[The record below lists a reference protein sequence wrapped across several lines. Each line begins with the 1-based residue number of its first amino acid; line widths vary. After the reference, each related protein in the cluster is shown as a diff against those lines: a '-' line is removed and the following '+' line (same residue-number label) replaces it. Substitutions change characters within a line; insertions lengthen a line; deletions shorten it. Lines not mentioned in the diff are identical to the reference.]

1 LNNLPFRW
9 KLTVLIVLVCGFTLA
24 IAFAGIYLLDRLKF
38 NVEVEKRLTDTRI
51 ALQNAITPLVEAN
64 PSTTELPLNLV
75 AGDPQIVFAAYY
87 RPDGSLQAQFTKPH
101 TEGYAPPPV
110 RYSGF
115 SSDTT
120 NIVGQVRSRAD
131 GRVLGTLYLK
141 ADIASAQRERF
152 LELLQGAGVVFMVSA
167 LFANIVGYW
176 LQKSITRPI
185 TNLATAAAAITRDGN
200 FSIRVPQTEK
210 GEIGALIHS
219 FNVMLQTVETRT
231 IELQAAKAAAD
242 ESARQVAIINQ
253 SLESRVEVRTRE
265 LNQAVKAA
273 EEANKAKSAFLAKMS
288 HELRTPMNAIIGYS
302 EMLLEDASDDGNER
316 AATDLNKV
324 LSAARH
330 LLGLINDVLDISKI
344 EAGKMELYIETFD
357 IAKLIGEVA
366 NTVAPLVDR
375 KSNILSVECPPD
387 IGPLTAD
394 ATKVRQSLLNLLSN
408 ASKFTEKGRI
418 TLTAL
423 RERTGGR
430 EFVIFKVSDTGIGMT
445 QEQMG
450 KLFKAFSQAD
460 ASTASKYGGTGL
472 GLAISRQFARM
483 MSGDIT
489 VESQEGKGTTFT
501 VRLPAQV
508 RDAQQAVSATLEG
521 TVPPMT
527 PAQVSLKILVIDDDA
542 AVQKLA
548 GDTLI
553 QHGYEVMGAESSQIG
568 LEFARNNPPD
578 LVLLDPEMPVMDG
591 WHVLQKLHD
600 TPGMASI
607 PVIMLGTPDTARAT
621 AAGVNGHIPT
631 PLKADQLLHE
641 VRKHLHSTSANSVLL
656 VEDDPPTRDMMTRLL
671 EKEGWKVRGAANGH
685 IALQFMQ
692 SGVPAAIVLDLK
704 MPIMNGFQ
712 FINRLQSNAN
722 WRKIPIFLFTSMDIT
737 QEVRDQLDGKVAAI
751 FQKANYSREDLIAR
765 VRDALTQ
772 ALRYENVS

>member
-1 LNNLPFRW
+1 
-9 KLTVLIVLVCGFTLA
+9 VLIVLVCGFTLTV
-24 IAFAGIYLLDRLKF
+24 AFVGLFLIDRLRF
-38 NVEVEKRLTDTRI
+38 NVEVERRLNDTRI
-51 ALQNAITPLVEAN
+51 ALQEAVTPLVEAN
-64 PSTTELPLNLV
+64 PKTTDLPLSLV
-75 AGDPQIVFAAYY
+75 AGDPQVVFAAFY
-87 RPDGSLQAQFTKPH
+87 RPDGTLQAKFDKPN
-101 TEGYAPPPV
+101 TEGYTPPPQ
-110 RYSGF
+110 RIAGGF
-115 SSDTT
+115 HSDTT
-120 NIVGQVRSRAD
+120 NIVGQVRARSD
-131 GRVLGTLYLK
+131 GRVLGTLYIK
-141 ADIASAQRERF
+141 ADIASASRER
-152 LELLQGAGVVFMVSA
+152 LLDLLQGAGVVFMVSA
-167 LFANIVGYW
+167 LFANVVGYW

-185 TNLATAAAAITRDGN
+185 TNLGTAAAAITRDGN

-210 GEIGALIHS
+210 GEIGALINS
-219 FNVMLQTVETRT
+219 FNVMLQTVESRT
-231 IELQAAKAAAD
+231 IELQAAIAAAD

-265 LNQAVKAA
+265 LNQAVKAS

-324 LSAARH
+324 LAAARH

-357 IAKLIGEVA
+357 IAKLVGEVA

-375 KSNILSVECPPD
+375 KSNILSVECPAD
-387 IGPLTAD
+387 IGNLTAD

-418 TLTAL
+418 TLAAQ
-423 RERTGGR
+423 REKTGGR
-430 EFVIFKVSDTGIGMT
+430 EFIIFKVSDTGIGMS

-489 VESQEGKGTTFT
+489 VESQDGKGTTFT

-508 RDAQQAVSATLEG
+508 RDANQAVSANLDG

-527 PAQVSLKILVIDDDA
+527 PAQVSLKVLVIDDDA
-542 AVQKLA
+542 AVQKIA
-548 GDTLI
+548 GDTLT
-553 QHGYEVMGAESSQIG
+553 QHGYEVMGAESSQLG

-578 LVLLDPEMPVMDG
+578 LVLLDPAMPVMDG
-591 WHVLQKLHD
+591 WQVLHKLHD
-600 TPGMASI
+600 TPGLASI
-607 PVIMLGTPDTARAT
+607 PVIMLGTPDAARAT
-621 AAGVNGHIPT
+621 AAGVNGHVAKPFK
-631 PLKADQLLHE
+631 PDDLLHE
-641 VRKHLHSTSANSVLL
+641 VRRHLHSTSANSVLL

-737 QEVRDQLDGKVAAI
+737 QEVRDQLEGKVTAI